1 MLVWTCRCSVIEIW
15 PKPDSGV
22 DAVLT
27 WRGLWSSRC
36 LNNDKTEITWLINKN
51 YSCGNKEP
59 KVDWV
64 IQTTVIWTMSLQ
76 LEVKELASYVQRN
89 KILYYSAIA
98 KHPRTFNSLKYRKY
112 WPHTQGVSTNDF
124 SNITGLRRGPH
135 DIGTQIYY
143 CKVFGGE
150 AAHSYTGVAHSLTD
164 FGKTSVL
171 GKNTFPVFSSLIP
184 FGKS

>member
-1 MLVWTCRCSVIEIW
+1 
-15 PKPDSGV
+15 
-22 DAVLT
+22 
-27 WRGLWSSRC
+27 
-36 LNNDKTEITWLINKN
+36 
-51 YSCGNKEP
+51 
-59 KVDWV
+59 
-64 IQTTVIWTMSLQ
+64 MSLQ

-89 KILYYSAIA
+89 KVLYCSAIA

-112 WPHTQGVSTNDF
+112 WPHSRGVSTNDF

-135 DIGTQIYY
+135 DIGTQIYC

-171 GKNTFPVFSSLIP
+171 GKKYLPCFLFFDSLWQVITSNSQKLKCVHAINFVLMMAP
-184 FGKS
+184 